1 MIEIRMEVNGVSEVV
16 GHLRNIAGIQ
26 VLRPPME
33 ESVNLLLAYMQDYPG
48 PPQRPYPQMLRTEKQ
63 RRYFFWALKNGLI
76 QVPYVRRGKLG
87 QSWTTSVTATGNG
100 LHGIVGTNL
109 KYAAYVMN
117 SERQALIHRQN
128 WRTDRQAVEVNRA
141 EIVERFRV
149 AIRRQLAANG
159 AT

>member
-1 MIEIRMEVNGVSEVV
+1 MIEISMTVDGVKETI
-16 GHLRNIAGIQ
+16 GHIQNIAGIQ
-26 VLRPPME
+26 ILRPPME

-87 QSWTTSVTATGNG
+87 QSWTTSVTASGNS

-109 KYAAYVMN
+109 KYAVYVMN
-117 SERQALIHRQN
+117 SQRQAVIHQQN
-128 WRTDRQAVEVNRA
+128 WRTDRMAIEANRA
-141 EIVERFRV
+141 EIVERFRA
-149 AIRRQLAANG
+149 AIRRHIAAG
-159 AT
+159 GSR